1 MIKSAK
7 DRNEE
12 IFEHD
17 PNKILEDKLKKFGNN
32 WKKSKFNNID
42 RIIMASLLIGLIGI
56 GINMPQ
62 IQAEYR
68 NQKYPFMCGNASRL
82 PDIKDNDIIFCRI
95 NCAERYGCYSG
106 WGGNITYNETWDYC
120 VCSDGAIRYM
130 SDKFTYNEVYGKP
143 RLPPEMIVHAGLNGT
158 VSSDDYN

>member
-82 PDIKDNDIIFCRI
+82 PDIKDNDILQKCKHLSFEVHYKYK
-95 NCAERYGCYSG
+95 N
-106 WGGNITYNETWDYC
+106 NIDFKDCPDWDTYNGWVQETFKRTHSILHHQGKKSRGVGIYIL
-120 VCSDGAIRYM
+120 IR
-130 SDKFTYNEVYGKP
+130 
-143 RLPPEMIVHAGLNGT
+143 RI
-158 VSSDDYN
+158 